1 MLTKLG
7 KKPESN
13 DNEVPEETPAE
24 ETTEKKDT
32 DTAEL
37 FPNGEQ
43 EKSQD
48 SEGTIFDSFAQTL
61 QSRMSHYE
69 LPFLYEKSFLRA
81 KPRLLKMSSS
91 SLKNIILKKD

>member
-1 MLTKLG
+1 MTKLG

-13 DNEVPEETPAE
+13 DNEAPEDTPAE

-32 DTAEL
+32 DASEL

-43 EKSQD
+43 EKNED

-69 LPFLYEKSFLRA
+69 QPFLHEKSFLRA
-81 KPRLLKMSSS
+81 KPRHPKMSSS
-91 SLKNIILKKD
+91 SQKNIILKKD